1 MSTEAIQFGKYSL
14 LDRIAF
20 GGMAELYRAKIT
32 GELGFE
38 KLVAIKKIYTHLHS
52 QEEMVKAFIDEAK
65 LAAYLQHANIV
76 EVYDF
81 GCLEDTYF
89 IVMEYLRGKDLRS
102 VSNRL
107 QDAEQSLGLNN
118 SLLVASS
125 ICAGLEY
132 AHQLRD
138 VAGNPLNIV
147 HRDISPQ
154 NIFITYSGQVKILD
168 FGLAKVAGRQ
178 SATETGTL
186 KGKLAYMAPEQ
197 AQGKAIDRR
206 SDVFSLGIILY
217 EMLSGRRMYEGDTLK
232 LLRQAQNR
240 SFVPPELI
248 MPELPQSLQSTLH
261 RMLAFAPDDRFADC
275 GEVMNALEGC
285 QADFS
290 YRSQERQLSRLISD
304 LFADEKIQEENK
316 LAEHLLRVEGAAPN
330 PYVRPDTT
338 VIGNE
343 TAGAPAVPIEPAPG
357 AATGRRWRVWM
368 AATATGLL
376 VLLAGGVFFW
386 LNRPVTTAE
395 KVVEGKEAFEARR
408 FAEAADLFEEALEQE
423 PDQPDNVESHYLA
436 SLERQ
441 AENLMTTDPEE
452 ARRIW
457 RKILASEPDHLAA
470 HFNLGL
476 LYISA
481 AEYQPAIASF
491 TAVLKQQPQ
500 MPDALFNLGYAYA
513 KSGRYDEAVASY
525 QQAADQRPPYQDEI
539 LYNLATVYEI
549 QGDWQKALQNLEL
562 AVELNPDNERARE
575 YLEKVQTQN
584 DQSP

>member
-1 MSTEAIQFGKYSL
+1 MSTEAIQFGKYTL

-32 GELGFE
+32 GEEGFE

-52 QEEMVKAFIDEAK
+52 QKEMVKAFIDEAK

-118 SLLVASS
+118 SLLIATS

-138 VAGNPLNIV
+138 IAGNPLNIV
-147 HRDISPQ
+147 HRDVSPQ

-197 AQGKAIDRR
+197 AQGKVIDRR
-206 SDVFSLGIILY
+206 SDIFSLGIILY

-248 MPELPQSLQSTLH
+248 MPELPQSLQGTLH
-261 RMLAFAPDDRFADC
+261 RMLAFTPDERFADC
-275 GEVMNALEGC
+275 SEVLNALETC

-290 YRSQERQLSRLISD
+290 YRSQERQLSRLICD
-304 LFADEKIQEENK
+304 LFADDKVEEEQK
-316 LAEHLLRVEGAAPN
+316 LAEHLQQGDHPVPN

-338 VIGNE
+338 VIGE
-343 TAGAPAVPIEPAPG
+343 GPDGAPAAPIEALAG
-357 AATGRRWRVWM
+357 AVLRRRWLAW
-368 AATATGLL
+368 AAAGCGLL
-376 VLLAGGVFFW
+376 LLLLGGLFFG
-386 LNRPVTTAE
+386 LNRPMSTAD

-408 FAEAADLFEEALEQE
+408 FAEAADLFEDVLAQKSV
-423 PDQPDNVESHYLA
+423 PSDDIESQYLT

-441 AENLMTTDPEE
+441 AETLMATDPES
-452 ARRIW
+452 ARRVW
-457 RKILASEPDHLAA
+457 RKILASAPDHVAA

-476 LYISA
+476 LHIGA

-491 TAVLKQQPQ
+491 QAVLNHQPQ
-500 MPDALFNLGYAYA
+500 MADALFNLGYAYA
-513 KSGRYDEAVASY
+513 KSGQYDEAVASY
-525 QQAADQRPPYQDEI
+525 LQAAAQSPPYQDEI

-549 QGDWQKALQNLEL
+549 QGDWQKALQKLET
-562 AVELNPDNERARE
+562 AVELNPDNERARK
-575 YLEKVQTQN
+575 YLDKVQSKYA
-584 DQSP
+584 QSP

>member
-1 MSTEAIQFGKYSL
+1 MSTEAIQFGKYTL

-32 GELGFE
+32 GEEGFE

-52 QEEMVKAFIDEAK
+52 QKEMVKAFIDEAK

-118 SLLVASS
+118 SLLIATS

-138 VAGNPLNIV
+138 IAGNPLNIV
-147 HRDISPQ
+147 HRDVSPQ

-197 AQGKAIDRR
+197 AQGKVIDRR
-206 SDVFSLGIILY
+206 SDIFSLGIILY

-248 MPELPQSLQSTLH
+248 MPELPQSLQGTLH
-261 RMLAFAPDDRFADC
+261 RMLAFAPDERFADC
-275 GEVMNALEGC
+275 SEVLNALEAC

-290 YRSQERQLSRLISD
+290 YRSQERQLSRLICD
-304 LFADEKIQEENK
+304 LFADDKVEEEQR
-316 LAEHLLRVEGAAPN
+316 LAEHLRQGADPMPN

-338 VIGNE
+338 EIGNGLDGDSAQRAE
-343 TAGAPAVPIEPAPG
+343 AMAGAVLR
-357 AATGRRWRVWM
+357 RRWLAW
-368 AATATGLL
+368 AAAGCGLL
-376 VLLAGGVFFW
+376 LLLAGGLFFG
-386 LNRPVTTAE
+386 LNRSVSTAE
-395 KVVEGKEAFEARR
+395 KVAEGKEAFEARR
-408 FAEAADLFEEALEQE
+408 FAEAADLFEDVLAQKSV
-423 PDQPDNVESHYLA
+423 PPGDVESQYLT

-441 AENLMTTDPEE
+441 AETLMETDPET
-452 ARRIW
+452 ARRLW
-457 RKILASEPDHLAA
+457 RKILATAPDHVAA
-470 HFNLGL
+470 HYNLGL
-476 LYISA
+476 LHIGAS
-481 AEYQPAIASF
+481 EYQPAIASF
-491 TAVLKQQPQ
+491 QAVLKYQPQ
-500 MPDALFNLGYAYA
+500 MADALFNLGYAYA
-513 KSGRYDEAVASY
+513 KSGQYDEAVASY
-525 QQAADQRPPYQDEI
+525 LQAAAQSPPYQDEI

-549 QGDWQKALQNLEL
+549 QGDWQKALQKLEM

-575 YLEKVQTQN
+575 YLDKVQRKYA
-584 DQSP
+584 QSP

>member
-1 MSTEAIQFGKYSL
+1 MGSEAIQFGKYTL

-32 GELGFE
+32 GEQGFE

-52 QEEMVKAFIDEAK
+52 QEEMVQAFIDEAK

-81 GCLEDTYF
+81 GCLQDTYF

-102 VSNRL
+102 ISNRL
-107 QDAEQSLGLNN
+107 QDADRSLGLNN
-118 SLLVASS
+118 SLFIASS

-132 AHQLRD
+132 AHQLPD
-138 VAGNPLNIV
+138 IAGNPLNIV

-197 AQGKAIDRR
+197 AQGKAIDQR
-206 SDVFSLGIILY
+206 SDIFSLGIILY

-248 MPELPQSLQSTLH
+248 MPELPRSLQDTLH
-261 RMLAFAPDDRFADC
+261 RMLAFVPADRFTDC
-275 GEVMNALEGC
+275 SQVLAALEGC

-290 YRSQERQLSRLISD
+290 YRSQERQLSHMVCE
-304 LFADEKIQEENK
+304 LFAEEKNVEEEK
-316 LAEHLLRVEGAAPN
+316 LAGLLQGGGEAPPN
-330 PYVRPDTT
+330 PYVRPDTSVAGRT
-338 VIGNE
+338 GEGAAMLSAGASLFKRLRRGPTTWVVIGLGGLLLA
-343 TAGAPAVPIEPAPG
+343 AGLAFWPHRPAPPHPQPTG
-357 AATGRRWRVWM
+357 EKIAFKARPYAETDRVPPRKSPDASAATEQTRQTQQ
-368 AATATGLL
+368 A
-376 VLLAGGVFFW
+376 LA
-386 LNRPVTTAE
+386 LMDTDT
-395 KVVEGKEAFEARR
+395 EAARR
-408 FAEAADLFEEALEQE
+408 MWREILAAA
-423 PDQPDNVESHYLA
+423 PDN
-436 SLERQ
+436 
-441 AENLMTTDPEE
+441 AE
-452 ARRIW
+452 
-457 RKILASEPDHLAA
+457 A

-476 LYISA
+476 LYIRSG
-481 AEYQPAIASF
+481 EYQPAIAAF
-491 TAVLKQQPQ
+491 RTVIALQPT
-500 MPDALFNLGYAYA
+500 MADALFNLGFAYA
-513 KSGRYDEAVASY
+513 KSGQYDQAVASY
-525 QQAADQRPPYQDEI
+525 IRAVDLNPPYRDEV

-549 QGDWQKALQNLEL
+549 QGDWQKALQKLQM
-562 AVELNPDNERARE
+562 AIELNPDNVRARE
-575 YLEKVQTQN
+575 YFEQVKRKYRQT
-584 DQSP
+584 P